1 MNENHTCPA
10 PEEILAWLDGE
21 LEDNFITQH
30 TAGCVHCQSV
40 IDTMKS
46 ENMMLCEILADLPEM
61 PDITRR
67 VMTRIDDVS
76 QNLNHLSSLFH
87 IVLVAS
93 LSFAL
98 IIFQNH
104 LPRLINLEFWPVAVV
119 QAASFMA
126 SLVNSGYQIMN
137 YVSTKILP
145 GEPLLP
151 ALLITAFVM
160 LINLFTKRRLPNA

>member
-1 MNENHTCPA
+1 MNEKHTCPA

-21 LEDNFITQH
+21 LGDNLITQH

-40 IDTMKS
+40 IDTIKS
-46 ENMMLCEILADLPEM
+46 ENVMLCEMFADLPEM
-61 PDITRR
+61 PDITGR
-67 VMTRIDDVS
+67 VMTRIDNLS

-98 IIFQNH
+98 ILCQNY
-104 LPRLINLEFWPVAVV
+104 LPRLINPEFWPVAVV

-126 SLVNSGYQIMN
+126 SLVNSGYELMN
-137 YVSTKILP
+137 YVSTKILS

-151 ALLITAFVM
+151 ALLITACVM
-160 LINLFTKRRLPNA
+160 LINIFIKRRLPNA